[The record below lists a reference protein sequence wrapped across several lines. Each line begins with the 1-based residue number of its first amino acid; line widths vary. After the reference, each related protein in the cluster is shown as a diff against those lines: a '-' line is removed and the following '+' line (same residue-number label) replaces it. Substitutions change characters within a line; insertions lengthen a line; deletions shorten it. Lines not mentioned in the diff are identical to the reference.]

1 MSERPD
7 RFAIDVPPRLLVG
20 LGGGILLL
28 VVLAFAESLDLLAF
42 AAVLSYLA
50 IYLFSFVLL
59 RPPPERDV
67 EPAPVSTRRQSTD
80 NRDQPS

>member
-1 MSERPD
+1 M
-7 RFAIDVPPRLLVG
+7 PPLLLVG
-20 LGGGILLL
+20 LGSGVLLL

-59 RPPPERDV
+59 RPHPERSV
-67 EPAPVSTRRQSTD
+67 EPAPTSTRQRSAD
-80 NRDQPS
+80 NHDQPS